1 MTPLLSV
8 KDLRVG
14 FGRDPKANEVVHG
27 VSFEISA
34 GETLAIVGESGSGK
48 SVTALSVN
56 RLVDFGGGRVTAGSI
71 AFQRDDGSVLDLV
84 AADESRLETI
94 RGREI
99 GMIFQEPMTSL
110 NPVHTIGW
118 QIEEAFRLHKGLRGR
133 AATTAAREAL
143 ERVRIPDAARR
154 LSYYPHQ
161 LSGGMRQR
169 VMIAM
174 ALASS
179 PRLLIADEPTTALDV
194 TVQAQIMALLDELR
208 REMGMG
214 MIFITHDIGL
224 VAGIADKVMV
234 MQGGIAVE
242 QGELSAVLDNPQHPY
257 TQHLLTAVPHFSN
270 GTAVR
275 ADRIEA
281 DVKDAPIVTVADLA
295 VRFPVRSGIF
305 RRQTGAVHAVDGVN
319 FELRRG
325 QTLAIVGESGSGK
338 STTARALMGLVRP
351 TRGVIETS
359 ETRPGRHSSER
370 PLQMVFQDPFASLNP
385 RLTVR
390 GLLAE
395 PAIAAGIPNDAE
407 LVRKMEALLE
417 RVGLKPDSLER
428 YPHEF
433 SGGQRQRLCIARALM
448 LNPDVVV
455 LDEAVSALDVSV
467 QARVLEL
474 LVDLQHEYGLA
485 YLFISHDMAVVERIA
500 HRVAVMFAGQ
510 IVEIG
515 EASSVLSNPQHSYTK
530 RLISAVPSVDRRH
543 QRFELDTRQ
552 VPSLVRP
559 AGFEPE
565 PAQWR
570 EVGADHRARVEMT
583 GSDS

>member
-1 MTPLLSV
+1 MSLLLSV
-8 KDLRVG
+8 KDLHVG
-14 FGRDPKANEVVHG
+14 FGRDPKVNEVVHG
-27 VSFEISA
+27 VSFDIAA

-56 RLVDFGGGRVTAGSI
+56 RLVDFGGGRITSGSI
-71 AFQRDDGSVLDLV
+71 DFQRSDGSVLDLV
-84 AADESRLETI
+84 GAGEAQLETI

-118 QIEEAFRLHKGLRGR
+118 QIEEAFRLHKGLRGSAAR
-133 AATTAAREAL
+133 AAAREAL
-143 ERVRIPDAARR
+143 ERVRIPDAERR
-154 LSYYPHQ
+154 LAYYPHQ

-174 ALASS
+174 ALACS

-194 TVQAQIMALLDELR
+194 TVQAQIMALLAELR
-208 REMGMG
+208 REMNMG

-224 VAGIADKVMV
+224 VAGVADKVMV
-234 MQGGIAVE
+234 MQNGVAVE
-242 QGELSAVLDNPQHPY
+242 QGELSQVLDKPQHDY
-257 TQHLLTAVPHFSN
+257 TKHLLTAVPHFS
-270 GTAVR
+270 GGRSVR
-275 ADRIEA
+275 SDEA
-281 DVKDAPIVTVADLA
+281 SAEGKPIVSVSNLA
-295 VRFPVRSGIF
+295 VRFPVRSGF
-305 RRQTGAVHAVDGVN
+305 LRRPTGAVHAVDGVD
-319 FELRRG
+319 FEIMRG

-338 STTARALMGLVRP
+338 STTARALMGLVPP
-351 TRGVIETS
+351 TRGVIETG
-359 ETRPGRHSSER
+359 EARHRAAHAQR

-390 GLLAE
+390 NLLAE
-395 PAIAAGIPNDAE
+395 PAIAAGQANDEA
-407 LVRKMEALLE
+407 LKRRMEALLE
-417 RVGLKPDSLER
+417 RVGLKPDSLDR

-474 LVDLQHEYGLA
+474 LIDLQKEYGLA

-500 HRVAVMFAGQ
+500 HRVAVMYAGRV
-510 IVEIG
+510 VEIG
-515 EASSVLSNPQHSYTK
+515 DAAAVLSNPQHSYTK
-530 RLISAVPSVDRRH
+530 RLIEAVPSVDRRH

-559 AGFEPE
+559 LGYEPE
-565 PAQWR
+565 AAQWR
-570 EVGADHRARVEMT
+570 QVGADHRALAET
-583 GSDS
+583 